1 MNIADS
7 PASKVA
13 FVFEGGGSLAATQIG
28 MLRALTEA
36 RLRRQ
41 LVIGSSAGA
50 INALAFAADPTAAG
64 VAELKPCGFGY
75 TGAICSDDD
84 RPVATRLLVPEA
96 WLLVPTGLC
105 GLAAGG
111 VERLSGCFEERGRI
125 DEQTAGGGCVTFGV
139 GEVGAGLEQG
149 GLPRG
154 SLP

>member
-7 PASKVA
+7 PASRVA

-50 INALAFAADPTAAG
+50 ISAVAFAADPTAAG

-75 TGAICSDDD
+75 TGEI
-84 RPVATRLLVPEA
+84 
-96 WLLVPTGLC
+96 
-105 GLAAGG
+105 
-111 VERLSGCFEERGRI
+111 
-125 DEQTAGGGCVTFGV
+125 
-139 GEVGAGLEQG
+139 
-149 GLPRG
+149 
-154 SLP
+154 